1 MSIRGQG
8 GGEVHECERCGESF
22 PTQEELERHVE
33 DRHQEAED
41 LAVPRGTGGSQTGGG
56 AGMVQTE

>member
-1 MSIRGQG
+1 
-8 GGEVHECERCGESF
+8 VHECERCGESF
-22 PTQEELERHVE
+22 PTQEELERHVK

-41 LAVPRGTGGSQTGGG
+41 LAVPRGTGGSHTGGG